1 MRNDGVLGN
10 ESFPYKMKASISSED
25 TSLQNSKGLT
35 TFDYHYLY
43 KYRNH
48 FFVFAEDAKNYLE
61 TRYRYHKNWYSIGE
75 FEISDEIA
83 VEHSGLGV
91 DYKKRNFPLLEI
103 AITYGNDSSGI
114 KRMEK
119 LNDILTTEEKEEF
132 TRTFYQ
138 GNQEAAEVFFDA
150 YYRIRDLDYTGN
162 LFEYNDP
169 KIEEK
174 YRDCYERYQK
184 LWPEFVTAYSA
195 RLEDN
200 NQRIYTVSEPDLA
213 KREKILKKCNL
224 IK

>member
-1 MRNDGVLGN
+1 MEDGLLNN
-10 ESFPYKMKASISSED
+10 ESLPYKMKASISSED
-25 TSLQNSKGLT
+25 TSFQNSKGLT

-43 KYRNH
+43 KYRKH

-61 TRYRYHKNWYSIGE
+61 TRYRY
-75 FEISDEIA
+75 
-83 VEHSGLGV
+83 
-91 DYKKRNFPLLEI
+91 RNDP
-103 AITYGNDSSGI
+103 SGI

-184 LWPEFVTAYSA
+184 LWP
-195 RLEDN
+195 
-200 NQRIYTVSEPDLA
+200 
-213 KREKILKKCNL
+213 
-224 IK
+224 

>member
-1 MRNDGVLGN
+1 M
-10 ESFPYKMKASISSED
+10 
-25 TSLQNSKGLT
+25 
-35 TFDYHYLY
+35 
-43 KYRNH
+43 
-48 FFVFAEDAKNYLE
+48 
-61 TRYRYHKNWYSIGE
+61 
-75 FEISDEIA
+75 
-83 VEHSGLGV
+83 GV

-103 AITYGNDSSGI
+103 AIPYGNDPSGI

-184 LWPEFVTAYSA
+184 LWP
-195 RLEDN
+195 
-200 NQRIYTVSEPDLA
+200 
-213 KREKILKKCNL
+213 
-224 IK
+224 